1 MLTARGAHFT
11 ATFPGKPHRIEKS
24 LGAISV
30 IVYTATLSD
39 HAVAVTYFRVPASAS
54 FSLDGAITGMASSMS
69 GGRVVSRGPLTYRG
83 QPAEDAVISV
93 SGGSGRVRVVRFG
106 SSAYLLEGFGNTAA
120 SFAHDYKIL
129 LRTFTPHQR

>member
-1 MLTARGAHFT
+1 VLTARGAHFR

-24 LGAISV
+24 LGAIPV
-30 IVYTATLSD
+30 ISYTAALPD
-39 HAVAVTYFRVPASAS
+39 HAVAVTYFRLPASAS

-69 GGRVVSRGPLTYRG
+69 GGKVVSRRSLTYRG

-106 SSAYLLEGFGNTAA
+106 SSAHILDGFGNAAA
-120 SFAHDYKIL
+120 SFAHDYRIL
-129 LRTFTPHQR
+129 LRSFHTT

>member
-11 ATFPGKPHRIEKS
+11 ATFLGKPHRIEKS

-30 IVYTATLSD
+30 IAYTAALPD
-39 HAVAVTYFRVPASAS
+39 HVVAVAYFGVPASAS
-54 FSLDGAITGMASSMS
+54 FSLDRAINGMAASMS
-69 GGRVVSRGPLTYRG
+69 GGRVVSRRPLTYRG

-106 SSAYLLEGFGNTAA
+106 SSAYVLEGFGNTPA
-120 SFAHDYKIL
+120 SFAHDYTVL